1 MNRIV
6 KSTTIA
12 VLTLAL
18 AAVGLPVHS
27 SGATDSIGTPCCRSV
42 I

>member
-6 KSTTIA
+6 KPATIA

-18 AAVGLPVHS
+18 AVVGLPVHS
-27 SGATDSIGTPCCRSV
+27 AGVVESIGTPCCRSV